1 MSPEIWKNGLFKRS
15 YSTNTVN
22 NNLSETDNIDIN
34 KHIKFDSLH
43 EGCEQIKFKYIGVS
57 GVYKLTNKKDSSRF
71 YIGSSN
77 NLARRMQEYNKLTKS
92 LSIPRSS
99 SELEISKTSAL
110 DWSLEFIFITTPQ
123 TSLAYEQY
131 AIIKFK
137 PTINRT
143 LKIIPRINPQWVAAA
158 QAKAKAHNLS
168 NAISIIEKLLSEFTV
183 GTEGYNRLLV
193 FLKTFKIANGLNYS
207 TEDMGNKYYCF
218 LVFVYDINLPNQEPI
233 VYSSIN
239 KAIQGLRISHSTLFN
254 YINNKYLYKSRFIIS
269 FESLIVE
276 DFIEYQEKPVGDSQI
291 RKHIIVYNDDNEIVE
306 EFKSGR
312 EMARYFQI
320 DGKLARTAI
329 ANGEYKEFLLIS
341 KDVSNRKTIYAFDSN
356 THELLA
362 KFDGVSKALKYA
374 KVNFYTLKVLIE
386 NGNSHNSKIYSYKD
400 KL

>member
-1 MSPEIWKNGLFKRS
+1 LN
-15 YSTNTVN
+15 
-22 NNLSETDNIDIN
+22 
-34 KHIKFDSLH
+34 
-43 EGCEQIKFKYIGVS
+43 
-57 GVYKLTNKKDSSRF
+57 
-71 YIGSSN
+71 
-77 NLARRMQEYNKLTKS
+77 
-92 LSIPRSS
+92 
-99 SELEISKTSAL
+99 
-110 DWSLEFIFITTPQ
+110 
-123 TSLAYEQY
+123 
-131 AIIKFK
+131 
-137 PTINRT
+137 
-143 LKIIPRINPQWVAAA
+143 
-158 QAKAKAHNLS
+158 

-183 GTEGYNRLLV
+183 GTQGHNRLLV

-207 TEDMGNKYYCF
+207 IEDMDNKYYCF
-218 LVFVYDINLPNQEPI
+218 LVFVYDINLPNKEPM

-239 KAIQGLRISHSTLFN
+239 KAILGLQISHGTLLN
-254 YINNKYLYKSRFIIS
+254 YINNKYLYKSSLIIS

-341 KDVSNRKTIYAFDSN
+341 KDVSNRKTIYVFDSN
-356 THELLA
+356 THELLT

-374 KVNFYTLKVLIE
+374 KVNFYSLKVLIE
-386 NGNSHNSKIYSYKD
+386 NGNSYNGKIYSYKD